1 MKGSKRNIIAV
12 ILVLITAFVTCFILF
27 NSFLNFSSSH
37 RLSGAVMKWLF
48 GAKTNQ
54 NGLTNDYCLR
64 KAAHIIEYAA
74 LGCAAMG
81 LTIFCRRQFNKN
93 IVWFSCIG
101 VALIAIIDEVVQSFS
116 NRTSSGLD
124 VLLDLCGV
132 IIGFGLIL
140 AVTSVLKT
148 LKNSAKNRK
157 GK

>member
-1 MKGSKRNIIAV
+1 MQGSKRNIIAV
-12 ILVLITAFVTCFILF
+12 ILVLITAFVTGFILF

-37 RLSGAVMKWLF
+37 QLSGAVMKWLF

-54 NGLTNDYCLR
+54 NGYANDHFLR

-81 LTIFCRRQFNKN
+81 LTIFCKRHFNKN
-93 IVWFSCIG
+93 IILFSCIG
-101 VALIAIIDEVVQSFS
+101 IVLIAITDEVVQSFS
-116 NRTSSGLD
+116 NRTASGLD
-124 VLLDLCGV
+124 VLLDLCGAFL
-132 IIGFGLIL
+132 GFGLIL
-140 AVTSVLKT
+140 AATSIYKI

>member
-1 MKGSKRNIIAV
+1 MQGSKRNIMAL
-12 ILVLITAFVTCFILF
+12 ILVLITAFVTGFILF

-37 RLSGAVMKWLF
+37 QLSGAVMKWLF

-54 NGLTNDYCLR
+54 KGFANDYYLR

-81 LTIFCRRQFNKN
+81 LTIFCHRQFNKN
-93 IVWFSCIG
+93 IIWFSCTG

-116 NRTSSGLD
+116 NRTASGLD

-140 AVTSVLKT
+140 AVTSILKI
-148 LKNSAKNRK
+148 LKNLSKNRK